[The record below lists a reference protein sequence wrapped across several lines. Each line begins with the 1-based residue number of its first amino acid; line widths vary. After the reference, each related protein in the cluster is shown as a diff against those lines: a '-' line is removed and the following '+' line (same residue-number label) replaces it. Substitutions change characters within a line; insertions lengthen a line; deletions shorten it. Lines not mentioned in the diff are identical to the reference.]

1 MKIMALDLGKNKTA
15 VCEFTVA
22 SSDVRHV
29 SVKTR
34 RAEIE
39 GLLDRLRPDRVVME
53 VGPIAG
59 WVSDLAR
66 ERGLDV
72 EVANPSTE
80 GWRWRNV
87 KKKTDRL
94 DALKLARLS
103 AMGQLPQVHMPS
115 PAVRQWRSLIGY
127 RDHLVGRRSA
137 IKHRIR
143 DILLR
148 QGLTLPGGKKAWT
161 QKGLAALSAVSADWA
176 DCGEEL
182 WRGELFTE
190 LKALGQA
197 MELVA
202 EVQEKLD
209 ALGEAD
215 ERVKLLRT
223 MDGVGPRLAEAV
235 VATLDDP
242 HRFGNGRQVGSIA
255 GLAPRGYQSGQSQR
269 MGRISK
275 AGSGLLRKLLI
286 QVSWLGLRNNAWM
299 RETYQRIHRGIKTRK
314 KIAIVA
320 VARRLLVVLWAMMR
334 DGQRWRRPQPPAASS
349 EPEQRRG
356 LQAVRE
362 FLGCQA
368 APR

>member
-15 VCEFTVA
+15 VCEFAVET
-22 SSDVRHV
+22 SEVRHL

-39 GLLDRLRPDRVVME
+39 GLLDRHRPERVVME

-66 ERGLDV
+66 RRGLEL

-115 PAVRQWRSLIGY
+115 PGVRQWRSLIGY

-148 QGLTLPGGKKAWT
+148 QGLTLPGGNKAWT
-161 QKGLAALSAVSADWA
+161 QKGLVALSELGADWS
-176 DCGEEL
+176 DCGEDL

-190 LKALGQA
+190 LKALEQA

-202 EVQEKLD
+202 TVEQKLD

-215 ERVKLLRT
+215 ERVQLLRT
-223 MDGVGPRLAEAV
+223 MDGVGPRLSEAV
-235 VATLDDP
+235 VAILDDP
-242 HRFGNGRQVGSIA
+242 HRFRNGRQVGSLA

-275 AGSGLLRKLLI
+275 AGSGLLRKLLV

-299 RETYQRIHRGIKTRK
+299 RETYERIHRGIKTRK

-320 VARRLLVVLWAMMR
+320 VARRLLVVLWAMLR
-334 DGQRWRRPQPPAASS
+334 DGQRWRRPEPPAAS

-356 LQAVRE
+356 LQGVRE

-368 APR
+368 APE